1 MRPPRPW
8 CLLAAA
14 FLVSAA
20 AVSPLLAADDPRAC
34 CTIIRVEAG
43 ERTAWLRNPRGG
55 MVAQFRWKED
65 DATAFK
71 LGDRF
76 NPDERTLNGAKL
88 ERAYAM
94 VTPQADPPNAKVV
107 RVRGHEIAA
116 AMDESKTVYR
126 IYALKFGLVLSSIRP
141 GDPIYIDE
149 PGDWAYFR
157 VEQGNSKPSVFAFKL
172 D

>member
-1 MRPPRPW
+1 MTARPLP
-8 CLLAAA
+8 LLAFALLLFLAA
-14 FLVSAA
+14 LVPAPS
-20 AVSPLLAADDPRAC
+20 AADDPRAC
-34 CTIIRVEAG
+34 CTIVRVEV
-43 ERTAWLRNPRGG
+43 EKRTAWLRNPRDGI
-55 MVAQFRWKED
+55 VAQFRWKED

-71 LGDRF
+71 VGDRF
-76 NPDERTLNGAKL
+76 NPDERMLNGAPL

-94 VTPQADPPNAKVV
+94 VTPEAVQPNAKVV

-141 GDPIYIDE
+141 GDSIYIDE
-149 PGDWAYFR
+149 AGGLAYFR
-157 VEQGNSKPSVFAFKL
+157 LEQGKSKPRVWAFKL